1 MTAQIFQLIGI
12 AFVTAVAAILVK
24 STKPELAV
32 VITIA
37 GSIILL
43 LFVLEV
49 FRGSISLF
57 TDIAQATGLD
67 ATIVKTLLKMIGI
80 GYLVEFSAGILNDFG
95 QNSLAD
101 KLIFCGKI
109 LILVLAV
116 PILESILGQKLVRN
130 DEIGTHRTDPRRERS
145 EFIRIADDVRRL
157 AEIARRKFAALVAH
171 EHIQLSAFA
180 HEAGEI
186 SQERRLA
193 FARRR

>member
-67 ATIVKTLLKMIGI
+67 ATIVKTLLKMVGI

-116 PILESILGQKLVRN
+116 PILESSL
-130 DEIGTHRTDPRRERS
+130 
-145 EFIRIADDVRRL
+145 
-157 AEIARRKFAALVAH
+157 ALV
-171 EHIQLSAFA
+171 
-180 HEAGEI
+180 GELI
-186 SQERRLA
+186 GLIA
-193 FARRR
+193 

>member
-116 PILESILGQKLVRN
+116 PILESIL
-130 DEIGTHRTDPRRERS
+130 
-145 EFIRIADDVRRL
+145 
-157 AEIARRKFAALVAH
+157 ALVGAL
-171 EHIQLSAFA
+171 IGLIA
-180 HEAGEI
+180 
-186 SQERRLA
+186 
-193 FARRR
+193 

>member
-67 ATIVKTLLKMIGI
+67 ATIVKTLLKMVGI

-116 PILESILGQKLVRN
+116 PILESIL
-130 DEIGTHRTDPRRERS
+130 
-145 EFIRIADDVRRL
+145 
-157 AEIARRKFAALVAH
+157 ALV
-171 EHIQLSAFA
+171 
-180 HEAGEI
+180 GEQI
-186 SQERRLA
+186 GLIA
-193 FARRR
+193 